1 MIILIADQIRRLRT
15 AKSFSQDYMADKLG
29 ITQQAYSK
37 IENHVSEAS
46 LSRLQQ
52 IAQILEVPLPLL
64 LGIETELVNL
74 KEDLTEGERKLF
86 HEIIVN
92 QQRIIEKQEE
102 TIRAISASLV
112 LMQTG
117 GGVLGRI
124 EG

>member
-15 AKSFSQDYMADKLG
+15 AKSFSQDYMADRLG

-37 IENHVSEAS
+37 IENHISEAT

-52 IAQILEVPLPLL
+52 IAQILDVPLPLL

-74 KEDLTEGERKLF
+74 KEDLTDSERKLF
-86 HEIIVN
+86 HEIIAT

-102 TIRAISASLV
+102 TIRSISASLV
-112 LMQTG
+112 MMQTG
-117 GGVLGRI
+117 GVL
-124 EG
+124 